1 MAIIKTGSS
10 AVLPLDL
17 ASLPV
22 APLPASGGAAAPSG
36 PSPAAGFHLLFQGSL
51 QAQGARTLAPDD
63 GKSLPPGGEVLPDS
77 DSAPTPEIAVDPSA
91 SLNATDTMPEATV
104 DAADPAPDQ
113 QLPVTS
119 APPAE
124 DAGAEQTLPPPGA
137 AQLPAAA
144 PDSAAEQAQAQALA
158 VAPVPPRGADQRA
171 AAEVAAPEV
180 DTLVSAPTGSGGATD
195 VDEAAELRGLAA
207 SEDAVEQRPGLSNQ
221 TPKDSVPFVQ
231 GEGAQADADKVAAQA
246 PPAGETP
253 KPATIPAT
261 PATPPVAGATD
272 QAVARAAAAAVTPAV
287 PATAAEPVVPVAAE
301 GSATFGQTPAVRG
314 DVADMAGSG
323 AAAVTTVTEQP
334 PHTDGEAAAE
344 RVNQAGDLTMAAA
357 AVSRPAPAVDDGRE
371 LNAPVRAAGHV
382 ALNGDMQAGAD
393 KVAAQAPP
401 AGEAPKPATIP
412 ATPATPPVAG
422 ATDQAVARAAAAAV
436 TPAVPATAAEPV
448 VPVAA
453 EGSATFGQTPAVRG
467 DVADMA
473 GSGAAAVTT
482 VTEQPLHTDGEAAAE
497 RVNQAGDL
505 TMAAAAVSRP
515 APAVDDGRELN
526 APVRVTASGPE
537 EPVVSSARQVQP
549 GAAGEVTDLVGKE
562 AQVAPLSNRPEG
574 PRLPTDP
581 LPARQEGVTQ
591 AMQLQTSTDTGDTAD
606 SGQQSRQEGQNAAA
620 AAAMGRTGQ
629 ATPAAVTQAGPTFAQ
644 QLQQQLAEPRW
655 GRQLGERAIMMAQHG
670 PRTAH
675 IQLDPPELGAMQ
687 IRVHLQGQDQVSVSF
702 TSANPAVRD
711 ALEQQLPRL
720 REMFADQGLNL
731 QDSSVSD
738 EASRQGSGQREQ
750 ADSFGRS
757 GGYGSADSGDAEA
770 MPAPAVAL
778 GLVDYYA

>member
-10 AVLPLDL
+10 AALPLDL

-91 SLNATDTMPEATV
+91 SLNATDTMPEVTV

-113 QLPVTS
+113 PLPVTS
-119 APPAE
+119 APSAE
-124 DAGAEQTLPPPGA
+124 DAGAEQMLPPPGA

-144 PDSAAEQAQAQALA
+144 PDSAAEQAQAQAPA
-158 VAPVPPRGADQRA
+158 VAPVPPRGADQGA

-180 DTLVSAPTGSGGATD
+180 DTLVSAPTGSDGATD

-221 TPKDSVPFVQ
+221 TPKDSVPFVP
-231 GEGAQADADKVAAQA
+231 GEGAQAGADKVAVQA
-246 PPAGETP
+246 SPAGETP

-301 GSATFGQTPAVRG
+301 GSATFGQMPAVRG

-323 AAAVTTVTEQP
+323 AAAVTAVTEQP
-334 PHTDGEAAAE
+334 PHTG
-344 RVNQAGDLTMAAA
+344 
-357 AVSRPAPAVDDGRE
+357 
-371 LNAPVRAAGHV
+371 
-382 ALNGDMQAGAD
+382 
-393 KVAAQAPP
+393 
-401 AGEAPKPATIP
+401 
-412 ATPATPPVAG
+412 
-422 ATDQAVARAAAAAV
+422 
-436 TPAVPATAAEPV
+436 
-448 VPVAA
+448 
-453 EGSATFGQTPAVRG
+453 
-467 DVADMA
+467 
-473 GSGAAAVTT
+473 
-482 VTEQPLHTDGEAAAE
+482 GEAAAE

-537 EPVVSSARQVQP
+537 GPVVSSARQVQP

-562 AQVAPLSNRPEG
+562 AQVAPLGNRPEG

-581 LPARQEGVTQ
+581 LPARQEGVAQ
-591 AMQLQTSTDTGDTAD
+591 AIQLQTTTDTGDTAD

>member
-10 AVLPLDL
+10 AALPLDL

-63 GKSLPPGGEVLPDS
+63 GKPLPPGGEVLPDS
-77 DSAPTPEIAVDPSA
+77 DSAPTPETAVDPSA
-91 SLNATDTMPEATV
+91 SLSATDTMPEATV
-104 DAADPAPDQ
+104 DAADPAPEP

-119 APPAE
+119 APPVE
-124 DAGAEQTLPPPGA
+124 EAGGEQALPPAGA

-144 PDSAAEQAQAQALA
+144 PDSAAEQAQAQAPA

-180 DTLVSAPTGSGGATD
+180 DTLVSAPTGSDGATG
-195 VDEAAELRGLAA
+195 VDEAAELLGLAA
-207 SEDAVEQRPGLSNQ
+207 SEDAVEQRPGLPNQ
-221 TPKDSVPFVQ
+221 APKDSVPFVP
-231 GEGAQADADKVAAQA
+231 GEGAQAGADKVAAQVS
-246 PPAGETP
+246 PAGETP
-253 KPATIPAT
+253 KPATILAT
-261 PATPPVAGATD
+261 PATPPVVGATD
-272 QAVARAAAAAVTPAV
+272 QAVAGAAAAAVTPAV

-301 GSATFGQTPAVRG
+301 GSATSGQPPAVRG
-314 DVADMAGSG
+314 DVADMASSVP
-323 AAAVTTVTEQP
+323 AAVTTVTEQP
-334 PHTDGEAAAE
+334 PHTGGEAAAE
-344 RVNQAGDLTMAAA
+344 RVNLAGDLT
-357 AVSRPAPAVDDGRE
+357 
-371 LNAPVRAAGHV
+371 
-382 ALNGDMQAGAD
+382 
-393 KVAAQAPP
+393 K
-401 AGEAPKPATIP
+401 
-412 ATPATPPVAG
+412 
-422 ATDQAVARAAAAAV
+422 
-436 TPAVPATAAEPV
+436 
-448 VPVAA
+448 
-453 EGSATFGQTPAVRG
+453 
-467 DVADMA
+467 
-473 GSGAAAVTT
+473 
-482 VTEQPLHTDGEAAAE
+482 
-497 RVNQAGDL
+497 
-505 TMAAAAVSRP
+505 AAAAVSRP

-526 APVRVTASGPE
+526 APVRVAASGPE
-537 EPVVSSARQVQP
+537 EPVVSSTRQVQP

-562 AQVAPLSNRPEG
+562 AQVAPLGNRPEG
-574 PRLPTDP
+574 ARLPTDP
-581 LPARQEGVTQ
+581 LPARQEGVAQ
-591 AMQLQTSTDTGDTAD
+591 AIQLQTTTDTGDTAD

-629 ATPAAVTQAGPTFAQ
+629 AAPAAVTQAGPTFAQ